1 MAEIQEL
8 KKKRFDF
15 LKKVYEVTGGDENV
29 WPDMWE
35 IGSELGYDREL
46 TEKIAQYLDGEW
58 LIEFKAI
65 GGGIKITHRGIV
77 EMEAALENPDR
88 RTDHFPPVN
97 VMYVGQMIGSQVQQA
112 GSGAVQKTEL
122 RLASL
127 EEVSALVELLK
138 GESGDTTPIL
148 EAARFEISVM
158 SPDHNNE
165 RKRDLFR

>member
-88 RTDHFPPVN
+88 RT
-97 VMYVGQMIGSQVQQA
+97 Q
-112 GSGAVQKTEL
+112 
-122 RLASL
+122 
-127 EEVSALVELLK
+127 
-138 GESGDTTPIL
+138 
-148 EAARFEISVM
+148 
-158 SPDHNNE
+158 
-165 RKRDLFR
+165 